1 MMNKISGVP
10 KVEAEKLEEQEAAV
24 TKTLAEVIGEKL
36 VELLRVSG
44 IQGPFLDVIN
54 PDFGGTLMEEAMKL
68 FKNPEWRKERIA
80 EQGGNPA
87 AGSKDA
93 QPELK
98 TKVIVWN
105 EKMSRRQNWR
115 QSKTQFEK
123 HPKLKT
129 LIGLT
134 G

>member
-1 MMNKISGVP
+1 
-10 KVEAEKLEEQEAAV
+10 
-24 TKTLAEVIGEKL
+24 
-36 VELLRVSG
+36 
-44 IQGPFLDVIN
+44 
-54 PDFGGTLMEEAMKL
+54 MEEAMKL

-80 EQGGNPA
+80 EQGRNPA

-115 QSKTQFEK
+115 QTKTQFEK